1 MRKIVTFIVLIFSLL
16 VISCGKDDEKEVK
29 PPTDSSSN
37 IKEKDDKKETPKKNP
52 FVGTWEIVS
61 MQINDKERVL
71 SDCEKKSY
79 AVFQETTFTTYIGL
93 LAGGVCIEKPIN
105 WTYTISDDIISGKSE
120 EGLVA
125 EIPFAFK
132 EGKLTLTYNILN
144 RKIVSTYKKR

>member
-1 MRKIVTFIVLIFSLL
+1 MRKIVTFIVLIFSSL
-16 VISCGKDDEKEVK
+16 VISCGKDDEKEIK

-37 IKEKDDKKETPKKNP
+37 VKEDEEKEAPKKNP

-79 AVFQETTFTTYIGL
+79 AIFQETTFTTYIGL
-93 LAGGVCIEKPIN
+93 LAGGICIEKPIN

-125 EIPFAFK
+125 EIPFTFK

>member
-1 MRKIVTFIVLIFSLL
+1 MRKIVTFIVLIFTSL
-16 VISCGKDDEKEVK
+16 VISCGKDDEKEIK
-29 PPTDSSSN
+29 SPTDSSSN
-37 IKEKDDKKETPKKNP
+37 VKEDEEKEVPKKNP

-79 AVFQETTFTTYIGL
+79 AIFQETTFTTYIGL
-93 LAGGVCIEKPIN
+93 LTGGICIEKPIN

-125 EIPFAFK
+125 EIPFTFK
-132 EGKLTLTYNILN
+132 
-144 RKIVSTYKKR
+144 